1 MPTVQSHT
9 RPNESQVLG
18 PIIVLLAATGFS
30 AKAILVKLA
39 YVYHVD
45 AIALLMLRMLLSLP
59 FFLAMAWWASRSA
72 PPQALTRRE
81 WLLVCVAGLAGYYL
95 ASLLDFLGLQYISA
109 GLERLILFIY
119 PTFVVLISALFFHR
133 PIGRRDVY
141 ALLLSYA
148 GIALVFWHD
157 LGVSRGGHVVWGS
170 LLVLGSALSYAI
182 YLLGSGALVHKL
194 GSLRYTAYASIVSCL
209 AVFLQFTLTR
219 DLAQLNQPLPVWSYG
234 MAMAIFS
241 TVLPVWLMSEGIRRI
256 GSSRSSMIGTIGPI
270 LTIGMGYFF
279 LDEPV
284 ALIQIV
290 GAMLV
295 LAGVAV
301 ISLKR
306 GA

>member
-1 MPTVQSHT
+1 MATAQVRTGSHDAHL
-9 RPNESQVLG
+9 LG
-18 PIIVLLAATGFS
+18 PVIVLLAATGFS

-45 AIALLMLRMLLSLP
+45 AVTLLMLRMLLSLP
-59 FFLAMAWWASRSA
+59 FFLVMAWWSRRSA
-72 PPQALTRRE
+72 APQALTRRE
-81 WLLVCVAGLAGYYL
+81 WLLLCLAGLAGYYL

-119 PTFVVLISALFFHR
+119 PTFVVLLSALFFHR
-133 PIGRRDVY
+133 PIGRRDIC

-157 LGVSRGGHVVWGS
+157 LGVGQGS
-170 LLVLGSALSYAI
+170 QVALGSALVLASALSYAV

-194 GSLRYTAYASIVSCL
+194 GTLRYTAYASIVSCL
-209 AVFLQFTLTR
+209 AVFLQFALTR
-219 DLAQLNQPLPVWSYG
+219 DLAQLDQPLPVWGYG
-234 MAMAIFS
+234 VAMAIFS

-256 GSSRSSMIGTIGPI
+256 GSSRTSMIGTIGPI
-270 LTIGMGYFF
+270 LTIGMGYFI

-284 ALIQIV
+284 TLVQIA

-301 ISLKR
+301 ISLKKR
-306 GA
+306 G